1 LAPHAKPRLAAAA
14 PILAIILAWALLVQA
29 PSANQTSHYA
39 LIRALASGTAK
50 IDPYASETIDKSLFQ
65 GHLYSNK
72 APGLALAAAPV
83 YFLLDKTGLAA
94 AARRAASH
102 LAGTVGARAKS
113 GAAAQIR
120 ADRGIIWVLTL
131 WAVIIPATVLLV
143 LVRAVAERIQPG
155 YGTLVAVALGAGTL
169 VMPFATLLYSHV
181 LAAML
186 AFAGFA
192 TLFLGRPD
200 SHRRLLAAGA
210 LCGLAVTT
218 EYPLAIVAGLLGLY
232 VIARDRSWR
241 AVAFYAAGVIAGL
254 LPLGLYDL
262 FAFGSITHLSYT
274 GALPTTSAA
283 ISPHQSGLFG
293 VGLPQLGRGLRVLFA
308 PKGLI
313 VLTPF
318 VAVAVAG
325 LALMS
330 RGRYKWEAAL
340 AGVTLL
346 AFLIYNAGYFGPLG
360 GQTPGARFMI
370 AALPF
375 AFLGC
380 GSAVRR
386 WPGPSLALLA
396 ASVGTMVLATITEPQ
411 IASSDLSVWTS
422 LAKAGNLQY
431 TLLGA
436 VGLGHGW
443 APVVPV
449 LALVAFALVRAFR
462 RAAVRLTDRD
472 LVAGLIVLA
481 VWVGLVALAPQVSA
495 GSALPAGLVGA
506 GLAAVVLT
514 MGRLAPQAKISPRSL
529 AAR

>member
-1 LAPHAKPRLAAAA
+1 LAPHAKPQLAAFV
-14 PILAIILAWALLVQA
+14 PILAIVVAWALMVQA

-39 LIRALASGTAK
+39 LIRALASGTAR
-50 IDPYASETIDKSLFQ
+50 IDPYANETIDKSAFR

-72 APGLALAAAPV
+72 APGLAMVAAPV
-83 YFLLDKTGLAA
+83 YFLLDKSGLAA
-94 AARRAASH
+94 VARRAASH
-102 LAGTVGARAKS
+102 LAGSVGARAKT
-113 GAAAQIR
+113 GAEAQIR

-131 WAVIIPATVLLV
+131 WAVTIPAAVLLV
-143 LVRAVAERIQPG
+143 IVRAVAERIQPG
-155 YGTLVAVALGAGTL
+155 YGTLVAVSLGAGTL

-181 LAAML
+181 LAATL

-192 TLFLGRPD
+192 TLFLGRSD
-200 SHRRLLAAGA
+200 SSRRVLAAGV

-218 EYPLAIVAGLLGLY
+218 EYPLAIVAGLLGPY

-241 AVAFYAAGVIAGL
+241 AVAVYAAGVIVGL
-254 LPLGLYDL
+254 APLGLYDL

-293 VGLPQLGRGLRVLFA
+293 VGLPQLARGLRVLFA

-318 VAVAVAG
+318 VAFGIAG
-325 LALMS
+325 LVLMR
-330 RGRYKWEAAL
+330 RGPYKWETAL
-340 AGVTLL
+340 ASLTLL
-346 AFLIYNAGYFGPLG
+346 AFLVYNAGYFGPLG

-380 GSAVRR
+380 GSALRR
-386 WPGPSLALLA
+386 WPGPSLGLLA

-411 IASSDLSVWTS
+411 IASSDLSTWTS

-443 APVVPV
+443 GPVIPV
-449 LALVAFALVRAFR
+449 LALVAFALALASR
-462 RAAVRLTDRD
+462 RAGLRLTDRD
-472 LVAGLIVLA
+472 VVSGLIVVVA
-481 VWVGLVALAPQVSA
+481 WVGLVAYSPQLSG

-506 GLAAVVLT
+506 ALAAIILVS
-514 MGRLAPQAKISPRSL
+514 GRLVPAAKLSPVL
-529 AAR
+529 